1 MLCIPSG
8 AGPNSSLRSEGDME
22 LEDVSEGDME
32 SEDVSLE
39 LEEISDDE

>member
-1 MLCIPSG
+1 MELKDV
-8 AGPNSSLRSEGDME
+8 SEGDME